1 MSPLF
6 VFAVVLL
13 AASLTEGTA
22 LFNFEY
28 SKHPHVRNYDLRVQ
42 GDQVLI
48 YLVLSK
54 ISACKCLQI
63 CSRSTI
69 HYKFLKGLNY
79 RIIFNFFTLE
89 IEVKLN

>member
-48 YLVLSK
+48 YLVLSE
-54 ISACKCLQI
+54 ISA
-63 CSRSTI
+63 
-69 HYKFLKGLNY
+69 
-79 RIIFNFFTLE
+79 
-89 IEVKLN
+89 